1 MKSMKSLSVNKVLGS
16 IRKKTGGSSDR
27 STATTPGATP
37 EVTAHNSVKAFCE
50 SGGSLKQSDEVLF
63 LPPIVDAAESSPA
76 AAAESARIIRKY
88 LAKDYSSRPSWQYNA
103 VMLMRILAEHP
114 GETFT
119 RNIDAK
125 FVDAARALLKGTKDN
140 NVRQI
145 LMDTLEEFE
154 RAKFYDTNLTL
165 IISMWQ
171 EEKDKAVEKH
181 GSRAPALPVRPTQ
194 SLAPDFSSNGQSQN
208 YFSRHHNNN
217 RLPEPAEL
225 VSRLQEARESAK
237 LLEQLVMNTPAVEIL
252 DNELIREFSNR
263 CLSASRSVQGY
274 MVSSNPAPDNDTMES
289 LIDTNEQLQTAL
301 SQHQRAML
309 SARKQLGLNGS
320 ENPSPAPEQQSLH
333 GSGGSNGVQGWQPP
347 SAAAPSSNSSPA
359 PVSRAFSGNGNGNG
373 NGGGSGSGSGS
384 SSKKGKGKDSDLY
397 SPPSPPLDP
406 GRGRAPPPDP
416 VSPIDNPFSDP
427 QPTSSNGQLAV
438 PLDGPFQPGFG
449 LKHHQDGSST
459 HGTTG
464 SGHASES
471 HSTRVLNPDY
481 QVSDD
486 EDLYSSA
493 VKSSKEPMY
502 RY

>member
-1 MKSMKSLSVNKVLGS
+1 M
-16 IRKKTGGSSDR
+16 
-27 STATTPGATP
+27 
-37 EVTAHNSVKAFCE
+37 
-50 SGGSLKQSDEVLF
+50 
-63 LPPIVDAAESSPA
+63 
-76 AAAESARIIRKY
+76 
-88 LAKDYSSRPSWQYNA
+88 
-103 VMLMRILAEHP
+103 
-114 GETFT
+114 
-119 RNIDAK
+119 
-125 FVDAARALLKGTKDN
+125 
-140 NVRQI
+140 
-145 LMDTLEEFE
+145 
-154 RAKFYDTNLTL
+154 
-165 IISMWQ
+165 
-171 EEKDKAVEKH
+171 
-181 GSRAPALPVRPTQ
+181 RPTQ
-194 SLAPDFSSNGQSQN
+194 SLAPDSFSNGQSQN

-225 VSRLQEARESAK
+225 ASRLQEARESAK

-252 DNELIREFSNR
+252 GNELIREFSNR
-263 CLSASRSVQGY
+263 CLSASRSIQGY

-347 SAAAPSSNSSPA
+347 NAAASSSNSSQP
-359 PVSRAFSGNGNGNG
+359 PVSNAFSGNSNGNG
-373 NGGGSGSGSGS
+373 NGGGSGSGSS
-384 SSKKGKGKDSDLY
+384 SNKGKGKDSDLY
-397 SPPSPPLDP
+397 SPPSPSLDP

-416 VSPIDNPFSDP
+416 VSPVENPFSDP
-427 QPTSSNGQLAV
+427 PQPSSSNGQLAV
-438 PLDGPFQPGFG
+438 PFDGPFQPGFG

-471 HSTRVLNPDY
+471 HSTRVINPDY

-493 VKSSKEPMY
+493 PRSSKEPMY

>member
-1 MKSMKSLSVNKVLGS
+1 MK
-16 IRKKTGGSSDR
+16 T
-27 STATTPGATP
+27 
-37 EVTAHNSVKAFCE
+37 
-50 SGGSLKQSDEVLF
+50 Q
-63 LPPIVDAAESSPA
+63 
-76 AAAESARIIRKY
+76 
-88 LAKDYSSRPSWQYNA
+88 
-103 VMLMRILAEHP
+103 
-114 GETFT
+114 
-119 RNIDAK
+119 
-125 FVDAARALLKGTKDN
+125 
-140 NVRQI
+140 
-145 LMDTLEEFE
+145 
-154 RAKFYDTNLTL
+154 
-165 IISMWQ
+165 
-171 EEKDKAVEKH
+171 
-181 GSRAPALPVRPTQ
+181 SRAPALPVRPTQ
-194 SLAPDFSSNGQSQN
+194 SLAPESFSNGQSQN

-237 LLEQLVMNTPAVEIL
+237 LLEQLVMNTPAVDIL
-252 DNELIREFSNR
+252 DNELIQEFSNR

-274 MVSSNPAPDNDTMES
+274 MASSPAPENDTMES

-333 GSGGSNGVQGWQPP
+333 GSGGSGGVQGWQPP
-347 SAAAPSSNSSPA
+347 NAAASSPNSSPA
-359 PVSRAFSGNGNGNG
+359 PVSHGFSGNGNGNG
-373 NGGGSGSGSGS
+373 NGGGSGSGSS
-384 SSKKGKGKDSDLY
+384 SSKGKGKGKVSDLY

-416 VSPIDNPFSDP
+416 ISPIDNPFSDP

-471 HSTRVLNPDY
+471 HSSRILNPDY

-486 EDLYSSA
+486 EDLYTSIP
-493 VKSSKEPMY
+493 KSSKEPMY

>member
-1 MKSMKSLSVNKVLGS
+1 MG
-16 IRKKTGGSSDR
+16 
-27 STATTPGATP
+27 
-37 EVTAHNSVKAFCE
+37 
-50 SGGSLKQSDEVLF
+50 KQ
-63 LPPIVDAAESSPA
+63 
-76 AAAESARIIRKY
+76 
-88 LAKDYSSRPSWQYNA
+88 N
-103 VMLMRILAEHP
+103 
-114 GETFT
+114 
-119 RNIDAK
+119 
-125 FVDAARALLKGTKDN
+125 
-140 NVRQI
+140 
-145 LMDTLEEFE
+145 
-154 RAKFYDTNLTL
+154 
-165 IISMWQ
+165 
-171 EEKDKAVEKH
+171 
-181 GSRAPALPVRPTQ
+181 RAPALPVRPTQ
-194 SLAPDFSSNGQSQN
+194 SLAPEFSSNGGQSQN
-208 YFSRHHNNN
+208 YFSKHHNNN

-225 VSRLQEARESAK
+225 ANRLQEARESAK
-237 LLEQLVMNTPAVEIL
+237 LLEQLVMNTPAAEIL
-252 DNELIREFSNR
+252 DNELVREFSNR
-263 CLSASRSVQGY
+263 CLSASRSIQGY
-274 MVSSNPAPDNDTMES
+274 MASSNPAPDNDTMEN

-320 ENPSPAPEQQSLH
+320 ENPSPAPEQQSLD

-347 SAAAPSSNSSPA
+347 PPAASSSNSSPA

-373 NGGGSGSGSGS
+373 GGSGSGS
-384 SSKKGKGKDSDLY
+384 SSNKGKGKDSNLY

-427 QPTSSNGQLAV
+427 QPTNSNGQLAV

-471 HSTRVLNPDY
+471 HSTRIVNSDY

-493 VKSSKEPMY
+493 PRSSKEPMY

>member
-1 MKSMKSLSVNKVLGS
+1 M
-16 IRKKTGGSSDR
+16 
-27 STATTPGATP
+27 
-37 EVTAHNSVKAFCE
+37 
-50 SGGSLKQSDEVLF
+50 
-63 LPPIVDAAESSPA
+63 
-76 AAAESARIIRKY
+76 
-88 LAKDYSSRPSWQYNA
+88 
-103 VMLMRILAEHP
+103 
-114 GETFT
+114 
-119 RNIDAK
+119 
-125 FVDAARALLKGTKDN
+125 
-140 NVRQI
+140 
-145 LMDTLEEFE
+145 
-154 RAKFYDTNLTL
+154 
-165 IISMWQ
+165 
-171 EEKDKAVEKH
+171 
-181 GSRAPALPVRPTQ
+181 PVRPTQ
-194 SLAPDFSSNGQSQN
+194 SLAPDLSNGQSQSHN

-225 VSRLQEARESAK
+225 VSRLQEARESGK

-252 DNELIREFSNR
+252 DNDLIQEFSNR
-263 CLSASRSVQGY
+263 CLSASKSIQGY

-301 SQHQRAML
+301 SQHRRAML

-347 SAAAPSSNSSPA
+347 NVAAPSSDSSPA
-359 PVSRAFSGNGNGNG
+359 SVSNAFNGNAD
-373 NGGGSGSGSGS
+373 GGGTGSRS
-384 SSKKGKGKDSDLY
+384 SSSNKGKGKDSDLY

-416 VSPIDNPFSDP
+416 VSPVENPFSDP

-438 PLDGPFQPGFG
+438 PFDGPFQPGFG

-471 HSTRVLNPDY
+471 HSARILNSDY

-486 EDLYSSA
+486 EEVYSSA
-493 VKSSKEPMY
+493 PKSSKEPMY